1 MLFIGW
7 PTLEPG
13 NTTEDDT
20 EQEHAEE
27 GSCVGTGHVE
37 EQGEYTSHGF
47 RFRVLEPKEVAAS
60 GAPAAQKDTGEH
72 GD

>member
-7 PTLEPG
+7 PALKPG

-27 GSCVGTGHVE
+27 GSCRSTGHVE
-37 EQGEYTSHGF
+37 EQSKHASHGF
-47 RFRVLEPKEVAAS
+47 RFRVLEPEEVTALR
-60 GAPAAQKDTGEH
+60 APAAQKDTGEH